1 MIKYTITVG
10 LNDKD
15 TKKQK
20 HFTRY
25 YYKEIYKMF
34 DFFKIEGATLT
45 EAKGFYRHD
54 NGEAVK
60 EKAINI
66 DLLFIEETTVKMM
79 CKYLLKK
86 FNQESVVLA
95 INNDYNSDLIYYEN

>member
-1 MIKYTITVG
+1 
-10 LNDKD
+10 
-15 TKKQK
+15 
-20 HFTRY
+20 
-25 YYKEIYKMF
+25 MF

-60 EKAINI
+60 EKSINI
-66 DLLFIEETTVKMM
+66 DLLFIEEVTVKMM

-95 INNDYNSDLIYYEN
+95 INDDYNSTLIYLES